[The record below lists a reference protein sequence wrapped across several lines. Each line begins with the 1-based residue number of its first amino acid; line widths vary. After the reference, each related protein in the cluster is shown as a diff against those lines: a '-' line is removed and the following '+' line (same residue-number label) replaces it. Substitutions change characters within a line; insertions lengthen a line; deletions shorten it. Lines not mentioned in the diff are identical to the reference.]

1 LQQKKS
7 LKNEWKIKK
16 FKFESGSFWP
26 LSVEV
31 IMETI
36 RDRGSPLTFF
46 YYYQKLST
54 QSIQRRKSH
63 QNLMQIK
70 KFITL
75 QIYTVVFICIVYII
89 TLSLILSGI
98 KKMLYCY
105 MYIESIFVLY
115 VTLCL
120 FGGPYWNNKII
131 IIIII
136 IQNFRIWSPFRL
148 CFQIMFYGPSIHRK
162 VEHYAKNTK
171 RYYFE
176 HRPLFGN

>member
-1 LQQKKS
+1 
-7 LKNEWKIKK
+7 
-16 FKFESGSFWP
+16 
-26 LSVEV
+26 
-31 IMETI
+31 METI

-148 CFQIMFYGPSIHRK
+148 FPNNVLWPI
-162 VEHYAKNTK
+162 NT
-171 RYYFE
+171 
-176 HRPLFGN
+176 P